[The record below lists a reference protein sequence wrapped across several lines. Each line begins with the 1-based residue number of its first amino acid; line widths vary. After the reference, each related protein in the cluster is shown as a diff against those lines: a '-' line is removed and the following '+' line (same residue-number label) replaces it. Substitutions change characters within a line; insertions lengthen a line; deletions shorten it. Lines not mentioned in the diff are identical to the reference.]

1 MSHTRLESDAST
13 IHTTPEAG
21 PKPQGPFDHIEHV
34 NTACTQGTPPGHSKV
49 ELGGVEQLDEING
62 YEYTA
67 YNFSNG
73 KKWWILTVV
82 ALCQTSM
89 NFVRFLSGVDSV
101 DRWLTCVECGNI
113 FERSKAAQRTL
124 WHHASS

>member
-13 IHTTPEAG
+13 APTEPEHEG
-21 PKPQGPFDHIEHV
+21 KYRNPFDQIQHV
-34 NTACTQGTPPGHSKV
+34 NTASTQSTSAPGYPKV

-67 YNFSNG
+67 YNFSTG

-89 NFVRFLSGVDSV
+89 NFVSCLPSFEFLGRSV
-101 DRWLTCVECGNI
+101 DIGRT
-113 FERSKAAQRTL
+113 QRYTRMR
-124 WHHASS
+124 

>member
-1 MSHTRLESDAST
+1 MSHTRLESNAST
-13 IHTTPEAG
+13 ALTEPE
-21 PKPQGPFDHIEHV
+21 PKYRSPFDQIEQV
-34 NTACTQGTPPGHSKV
+34 NTASTQDTSVPGHPKV

-67 YNFSNG
+67 YNFSTG

-89 NFVRFLSGVDSV
+89 NFVSCLSLVKFSDG
-101 DRWLTCVECGNI
+101 
-113 FERSKAAQRTL
+113 
-124 WHHASS
+124 

>member
-1 MSHTRLESDAST
+1 ME
-13 IHTTPEAG
+13 IG
-21 PKPQGPFDHIEHV
+21 YKPQGPHDQIEQV
-34 NTACTQGTPPGHSKV
+34 NIASTQVSPTGLVKV

-62 YEYTA
+62 YKYTA

-89 NFVRFLSGVDSV
+89 NFVSFL
-101 DRWLTCVECGNI
+101 L
-113 FERSKAAQRTL
+113 
-124 WHHASS
+124 

>member
-1 MSHTRLESDAST
+1 MVAPPLE
-13 IHTTPEAG
+13 PEY
-21 PKPQGPFDHIEHV
+21 KPRVPYDQIEQV
-34 NTACTQGTPPGHSKV
+34 NTASTQATPHEPPTI
-49 ELGGVEQLDEING
+49 ELGAVEQLDEING

-89 NFVRFLSGVDSV
+89 NFVSFLSRVKS
-101 DRWLTCVECGNI
+101 
-113 FERSKAAQRTL
+113 
-124 WHHASS
+124 